1 MAAPTQEN
9 KTMKTSIKEKK
20 PGKDHLTGVPP
31 RPVLTAEERIEQ
43 RKRDKEFMKAMNE
56 FVAKYGTLT
65 DDEFFRVI

>member
-9 KTMKTSIKEKK
+9 KTMKTSIKEKT
-20 PGKDHLTGVPP
+20 PGKDHLTGAPP

>member
-1 MAAPTQEN
+1 
-9 KTMKTSIKEKK
+9 MKTSIKEKSA
-20 PGKDHLTGVPP
+20 GKDHLTGVAS